1 MSLIQEALKRQQED
15 QGAENQE
22 EEQPVAQP
30 AEAAPQ
36 VKQQGEI
43 APPEQPR
50 TLPLKP
56 TVAPEQPEEP
66 AGQEPQTSDKKPDQ
80 EPSEPKTES
89 ASRAWLSLLSVLLI
103 LFVIIGALS
112 WGASI
117 AFKKWRAQQEVA
129 SDIGMQGTDGES
141 EQPVAVAVDGD
152 ATQVEPDPPV
162 ADAGTVKPDDA
173 PETPAVK
180 PDTTVAE
187 APAATTQP
195 DKPVEIPKPFQLV
208 EDKGTTEPDVKP
220 QAEPAVAKPVA
231 EPAAE
236 PPVQTAKAEPAVPS
250 ATAEP
255 ESSQPPPP
263 AAWPSVTLG
272 GFVGAGNDGTA
283 ILNGEFISVGETIA
297 GVKLVG
303 LQRKSVM
310 LSYNGKIQTLKI
322 GQTTK

>member
-15 QGAENQE
+15 QGAGSQE

-56 TVAPEQPEEP
+56 TAAPEPPEEP

-103 LFVIIGALS
+103 LLVVIGGLS

-129 SDIGMQGTDGES
+129 SDIGMRGTDDES
-141 EQPVAVAVDGD
+141 EQPVVVAVDGD
-152 ATQVEPDPPV
+152 ATQVEPDQPV

-173 PETPAVK
+173 PEISAVK
-180 PDTTVAE
+180 PDATVAE

-208 EDKGTTEPDVKP
+208 EDKGTTEPDVKL
-220 QAEPAVAKPVA
+220 QAEPAVAKP
-231 EPAAE
+231 AAE
-236 PPVQTAKAEPAVPS
+236 RPVQTAKAEPAVAS

-263 AAWPSVTLG
+263 VAWPSVTLG
-272 GFVGAGNDGTA
+272 GFVGAGSDGSA
-283 ILNGEFISVGETIA
+283 ILNGEFIGVGETIA
-297 GVKLVG
+297 GVKLLG
-303 LQRKSVM
+303 IQRKSVM